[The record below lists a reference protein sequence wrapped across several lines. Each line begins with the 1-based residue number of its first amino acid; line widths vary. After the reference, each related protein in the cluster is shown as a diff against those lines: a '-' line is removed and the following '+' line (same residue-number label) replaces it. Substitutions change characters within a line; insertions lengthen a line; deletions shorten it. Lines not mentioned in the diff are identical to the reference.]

1 MNYQTNLPLSTVTQ
15 IDMKF
20 VEQTV
25 YCIRHFTTEDGIEYR
40 SLMNGRDG
48 WERLY
53 GMSWEPVFHN
63 EEQDCREAY
72 KHYMRNQK
80 QVEDPNPYDDFS

>member
-1 MNYQTNLPLSTVTQ
+1 
-15 IDMKF
+15 MKF

-53 GMSWEPVFHN
+53 GMSWEAVFHN

-80 QVEDPNPYDDFS
+80 QVKDPNPYDDFS

>member
-1 MNYQTNLPLSTVTQ
+1 
-15 IDMKF
+15 MKF

-48 WERLY
+48 WERHS
-53 GMSWEPVFHN
+53 GSMWVEVFN
-63 EEQDCREAY
+63 DDECKKAY

>member
-1 MNYQTNLPLSTVTQ
+1 
-15 IDMKF
+15 
-20 VEQTV
+20 
-25 YCIRHFTTEDGIEYR
+25 
-40 SLMNGRDG
+40 MNGRDG

-63 EEQDCREAY
+63 EEQDCRDAY